1 MEDVG
6 VVEEDL
12 PRAVAVVGVG
22 VEDREPPE
30 AVLLPQ
36 VDDAERD
43 VVEAA
48 ISPEEIPAGVVP
60 PAPMKAKALPIS
72 PPAIFSPAIT
82 TPPAECQAVEQS
94 GSPFTPSIS
103 PGVWTFSTSS
113 RETGPGS

>member
-1 MEDVG
+1 MKQQY
-6 VVEEDL
+6 
-12 PRAVAVVGVG
+12 PPKASRA
-22 VEDREPPE
+22 EWC
-30 AVLLPQ
+30 
-36 VDDAERD
+36 
-43 VVEAA
+43 
-48 ISPEEIPAGVVP
+48 P

-103 PGVWTFSTSS
+103 PGVWTFSTNS